1 MLKIKSIKKDG
12 KYLTII
18 IKKPCFMSLKKFMD
32 KHNLF
37 LNEYSE
43 DIEYNYFWGLTV
55 NGDVQLDFVLRSY
68 EDMEPYLLKPNDI
81 CKEIAKEINKKLKEK
96 PQVSEDGTVTIKFD
110 KKYSKGQKKMLD

>member
-12 KYLTII
+12 RYLTII
-18 IKKPCFMSLKKFMD
+18 IKKPCFMSLRKFMD

-43 DIEYNYFWGLTV
+43 DIECNHFWGLTV

-68 EDMEPYLLKPNDI
+68 EDIEPYLLKPTDI

-96 PQVSEDGTVTIKFD
+96 SKVSEDGTFRIKFD
-110 KKYSKGQKKMLD
+110 TNYSKNQRR